1 MRCHGVGG
9 GGGGVYA
16 FHGRPYAAKHD
27 RMQISVVGLYS
38 VQLV

>member
-1 MRCHGVGG
+1 MRCHGGG

-27 RMQISVVGLYS
+27 RMQISVVYS